1 MYNEEQ
7 KRMFLEQLAIE
18 GYSDNHIK
26 TYKTI
31 FRMSAPYEEKN
42 GYDICF
48 FSKDDIREM
57 YESSKYSYMTRQ
69 TYNSKLN
76 IYVNKIGEKNKAFSE
91 LKKELQNE
99 EKEEKFRIIS
109 YKDMKEVV
117 RSLPNYADKFL
128 VYGLFCGICGKNYV
142 ELTCSSIEECDPTSG
157 MIWLAGVQGESSDQ
171 LILKARKFYAERE
184 LFQIAIESANVKEY
198 VISTKNDLNKKHSLD
213 EKSSRI
219 MKMARGEGEMIP
231 HRSSVLRRFVK
242 LTEHEYLKDMMPIDL
257 YWSGIVYNI
266 RKLEVEIG
274 DDQKVKSAKE
284 AIKLPGFEKIK
295 EQYNITLE
303 DRSLIAKLERYL

>member
-1 MYNEEQ
+1 MYNIEQ
-7 KRMFLEQLAIE
+7 KNLFLKQLLVE

-31 FRMSAPYEEKN
+31 FRMSAPYETKK
-42 GYDICF
+42 GYDICYF
-48 FSKDDIREM
+48 NKDDIREM
-57 YESSKYSYMTRQ
+57 YESLEYSYMTRQ

-76 IYVNKIGEKNKAFSE
+76 IYVKKIGGENNAFSE

-99 EKEEKFRIIS
+99 EKEEKLKIIS

-117 RSLPNYADKFL
+117 NCIPNYADKFL
-128 VYGLFCGICGKNYV
+128 VYGIFCGICGKNYV
-142 ELTCSSIEECDPTSG
+142 ELTCSSIEDCDAANG
-157 MIWLAGVQGESSDQ
+157 MIWLAGFQGECNDQ
-171 LILKARKFYAERE
+171 LTLKARKFYAERE
-184 LFQIAIESANVKEY
+184 LFQIALESVNVKEY
-198 VISTKNDLNKKHSLD
+198 VVSTKNDLNKKHLLD
-213 EKSSRI
+213 EKSLRI
-219 MKMARGEGEMIP
+219 MKMARGEDEVIP
-231 HRSSVLRRFVK
+231 HRSTVLRRFMK
-242 LTEHEYLKDMMPIDL
+242 LTEHEQLKDMMPIDL

-274 DDQKVKSAKE
+274 YNKKVNNAKE
-284 AIKLPGFEKIK
+284 AIKLPGFEKIR